1 MAIPIELTDRERHR
15 IGLLAIALLAIL
27 STFPLFTASVPYA
40 HDLLFHLARIRSIAD
55 GLGSGT
61 IPVRLMDAQ
70 ASGFGYPS
78 GICYPDLLL
87 YLPGLLVM
95 LGCDLWVAYVL
106 FVLLINAAT
115 AAIALHSFSRV
126 FRSWR
131 IGLGCCVLWT
141 LSPYRLCDA
150 LLRASVGEYL
160 ALMFVPLLVLG
171 LWRLFLDDRSAPGA
185 GWLTLALGATGVVLS
200 HVLSVILFM
209 PPCLLALIPLVL
221 WRRKDGWLIGIGKA
235 AGLSVLLCVGFLLPF
250 FDYYT
255 SHDLAVKYFSNSCA
269 KHALEPAQLFGAF
282 WELSGESLE
291 LGRSLVREMPL
302 GAGWCLM
309 FMLPMAALVMLVP
322 SVRTERYDGLRRW
335 IMLFGI
341 ATLAILFLTTCWFPW
356 DLDVPVLG
364 SMVGALATIQFPWR
378 LVGVATLLLVLL
390 AGTLASCITPKV
402 QLALAASVALC
413 LAECGIATNTYLRWA
428 PRKTLEGYMQIDP
441 AIGMGEYLPIELSLD
456 IAKEWQRGSYPTSQ
470 GDGTLE
476 SCERITPQSWR
487 TSVANDTNETQV
499 VRLPALWHHQL
510 EIVPEDGS
518 TDAEVVY
525 DGGYAGIKLT
535 PGQRGTYRMNFVEPA
550 SWRIAEAVSG
560 VTAVAVIGVSVVGA
574 RRKRA

>member
-1 MAIPIELTDRERHR
+1 MAPHSELTDKERRR
-15 IGLLAIALLAIL
+15 IGLLVIAILAVL
-27 STFPLFTASVPYA
+27 STFPLLTSSVPYA

-61 IPVRLMDAQ
+61 FPVRLMDAQ

-87 YLPGLLVM
+87 YLPAVLV
-95 LGCDLWVAYVL
+95 LFGCDLWVAYVL
-106 FVLLINAAT
+106 FVLLVNVAT
-115 AAIALHSFSRV
+115 AAIALYAFGHV

-131 IGLGCCVLWT
+131 VGLGCCALWT
-141 LSPYRLCDA
+141 LSPYRLCDV

-171 LWRLFLDDRSAPGA
+171 LWRLFLDERSAPGA
-185 GWLTLALGATGVVLS
+185 GWLTLALGASGVVLS

-209 PPCLLALIPLVL
+209 PPCLLALIPLAL
-221 WRRKDGWLIGIGKA
+221 WRRKDGWLLGIAKA
-235 AGLSVLLCVGFLLPF
+235 AGLSALLCVGFLFPF
-250 FDYYT
+250 FSYYL

-282 WELSGESLE
+282 WELNGESLE
-291 LGRSLVREMPL
+291 LGRSLELEMPL

-309 FMLPMAALVMLVP
+309 LMLPTAALVALVP
-322 SVRTERYDGLRRW
+322 SVRTERYEGMRRW
-335 IMLFGI
+335 IVLLGV
-341 ATLAILFLTTCWFPW
+341 ATLVVLFLTTCWFPW

-364 SMVGALATIQFPWR
+364 ALVGALATIQFPWR

-390 AGTLASCITPKV
+390 AGVLATCVTPRV
-402 QLALAASVALC
+402 RMALATSVVLC
-413 LAECGIATNTYLRWA
+413 LAECGIATNTYLRSA
-428 PRKTLEGYMQIDP
+428 PRKSLDRYMQIDP
-441 AIGMGEYLPIELSLD
+441 GIGMGEYLPIELSLD

-470 GDGTLE
+470 GAGTLE

-487 TSVANDTNETQV
+487 ASVANDTDETQV
-499 VRLPALWHHQL
+499 VRLPVLWHHQL
-510 EIVPEDGS
+510 ELVPEGAS
-518 TDAEVVY
+518 ADAELVY
-525 DGGYAGIKLT
+525 DGGYAGIRLA
-535 PGQRGTYRMNFVEPA
+535 PGARGTYRASFVEPVA
-550 SWRIAEAVSG
+550 WRIAEVASG
-560 VTAVAVIGVSVVGA
+560 ATALAIVGFSVFYA